1 MKKFSWKY
9 TQFSQF
15 NQSDTL
21 LLVSGVHFGSPHSTS
36 GEIAV
41 FSVTG
46 EKAISNRTFL
56 FFFHV
61 KIIRMVTP
69 VLFSQILPSKA
80 VSAVT
85 PIDSS
90 ESDHFLI
97 LFSCIGDSH
106 LRCRVVNRPYD
117 IFGTWFSDQHLISG
131 DLHWL
136 AHLIS
141 TSVLWLNKANQEVD
155 SEHVPIMNQLYK
167 FYNRNASSIRG
178 IMVANCP
185 WLEDNETSD
194 DVTMAGTE
202 TVATSKTV
210 EEDVKRAGNPLSQ
223 PKMMHTASTSTAA
236 GVSSSDAFD
245 IPSNQGIDR
254 SIQYSSE
261 FRKEFDD
268 TYGESEDDYDD
279 DDEEDSQLRKM
290 ILIMA
295 LKFDLSN

>member
-46 EKAISNRTFL
+46 
-56 FFFHV
+56 
-61 KIIRMVTP
+61 
-69 VLFSQILPSKA
+69 
-80 VSAVT
+80 
-85 PIDSS
+85 
-90 ESDHFLI
+90 
-97 LFSCIGDSH
+97 DSH

-136 AHLIS
+136 AHLVS
-141 TSVLWLNKANQEVD
+141 TSVLWLNKANQEID

-185 WLEDNETSD
+185 WLEDNATGE

-202 TVATSKTV
+202 TVSTSKTD
-210 EEDVKRAGNPLSQ
+210 EEEVKRAGNPLSQ
-223 PKMMHTASTSTAA
+223 PKMMHTASTSTGA
-236 GVSSSDAFD
+236 GGSSSDAFD
-245 IPSNQGIDR
+245 IPSNEGIDNTR
-254 SIQYSSE
+254 SIQYSAE

-268 TYGESEDDYDD
+268 TYCDPEDYYDD
-279 DDEEDSQLRKM
+279 DIEDEEDSQLRKS
-290 ILIMA
+290 I
-295 LKFDLSN
+295 

>member
-46 EKAISNRTFL
+46 
-56 FFFHV
+56 
-61 KIIRMVTP
+61 
-69 VLFSQILPSKA
+69 
-80 VSAVT
+80 
-85 PIDSS
+85 
-90 ESDHFLI
+90 
-97 LFSCIGDSH
+97 DSH
-106 LRCRVVNRPYD
+106 LRCRVINRPYD

-136 AHLIS
+136 AHLVS
-141 TSVLWLNKANQEVD
+141 TSVLWLNKANQEID

-185 WLEDNETSD
+185 WLDD
-194 DVTMAGTE
+194 DKHDGCDVTMAGAEQT
-202 TVATSKTV
+202 ATAKTDD
-210 EEDVKRAGNPLSQ
+210 EDVKRAGNPLSQ
-223 PKMMHTASTSTAA
+223 PKMMSVASTSTAA
-236 GVSSSDAFD
+236 SGSSAEAFE
-245 IPSNQGIDR
+245 IPGRDNTR
-254 SIQYSSE
+254 SIHYSEE

-268 TYGESEDDYDD
+268 TYCEPEDYYDE
-279 DDEEDSQLRKM
+279 DDEEDSQLRK
-290 ILIMA
+290 
-295 LKFDLSN
+295 FPTHTP